1 MGDIMGENREKLGFY
16 SISKYRNE
24 LFAFSIISIIIFHY
38 IDDFLDATTKTG
50 ISILPAD
57 CYANIISSIGVEI
70 FVLLSGLG
78 LYFSFKRNSDIKEF
92 YVKRFL
98 RISVPYCLFGCVA
111 WLIIT
116 LIREEGFF
124 YYIYNF
130 SLMSFW
136 NSGNVMLWYIAFILI
151 MYLAFPLIFLII
163 NSKHSGRNTFIT
175 LAVIY
180 LILFSCEINS
190 SSIFSDV
197 EIALWRIPDFIIG
210 TYLGKLVY
218 EKRQFKTYHYVFFV
232 VAFVHRF
239 IFYILSFFV
248 NGEESANPL
257 NLILDFF
264 NKYSRFFSGFYA
276 LGLVFVLVAIF
287 RLLNSK
293 LISKIST
300 PISKVTLELYM
311 THVTIRNIS
320 RTLNLPIDEFWYF
333 LTYVLIS
340 VVITIILNVVSN
352 KIIYRINHNPK
363 HMNCSD
369 R

>member
-1 MGDIMGENREKLGFY
+1 MGENREKFGFY

-38 IDDFLDATTKTG
+38 IDDFLDSTTKTG

-78 LYFSFKRNSDIKEF
+78 LYFSFKNNSDIKGF

-98 RISVPYCLFGCVA
+98 RILVPYCLFGCVA

-116 LIREEGFF
+116 LIKEKDFF

-136 NSGNVMLWYIAFILI
+136 NSGNVMLWYIAFILM
-151 MYLAFPLIFLII
+151 MYLAFPLIFLVI
-163 NSKHSGRNTFIT
+163 NSKHSGRNTLIT
-175 LAVIY
+175 LAVVY

-190 SSIFSDV
+190 SSIYSDV

-210 TYLGKLVY
+210 TYLGKLAY
-218 EKRQFKTYHYVFFV
+218 EKQQFKTSHYVFFV

-239 IFYILSFFV
+239 IFYIISFFV
-248 NGEESANPL
+248 NREDASNTVNVL
-257 NLILDFF
+257 LDFF
-264 NKYSRFFSGFYA
+264 DKYSRFFSAFYA

-287 RLLNSK
+287 RFLNSK

-320 RTLNLPIDEFWYF
+320 RTLNLPIDKIWYF
-333 LTYVLIS
+333 LIYVMIS
-340 VVITIILNVVSN
+340 VGITIILNIASN

-363 HMNCSD
+363 HMSCHD